1 MAVPHLA
8 VALGGVA
15 VAHRQ
20 VGPGHEHRQ
29 VEGRARH
36 QVPGVHVPAVEVGR
50 DGGEWAWRHPDLA
63 AERGQRDA
71 DAGPVLDPVR
81 TGGQGG
87 DLVERVGNSS
97 ASRPKPGIEAVQP
110 QSAGWKASSSIWTV
124 PPGSAPST
132 ATGPLTWSTRA
143 KSSVPIS
150 AVVDSAVSWPND
162 ASRQSN
168 STTLPDGTVATGIAG
183 SQAR

>member
-1 MAVPHLA
+1 MVES
-8 VALGGVA
+8 
-15 VAHRQ
+15 
-20 VGPGHEHRQ
+20 GP
-29 VEGRARH
+29 AR
-36 QVPGVHVPAVEVGR
+36 
-50 DGGEWAWRHPDLA
+50 RHPDLA

-87 DLVERVGNSS
+87 DLVERVRELVGQQ
-97 ASRPKPGIEAVQP
+97 AEAGDRGRPAPVRGLEGEQLDLDR
-110 QSAGWKASSSIWTV
+110 
-124 PPGSAPST
+124 PGSAR
-132 ATGPLTWSTRA
+132 ALHRHRPLTWSTRA

-168 STTLPDGTVATGIAG
+168 STTLPDGTVATGG
-183 SQAR
+183 